1 MSGALAVPR
10 PVGLDDLTRDRTGH
24 VVRRTWFDRAMR
36 WLLPLLY
43 LVAILPILDLVYWVA
58 RGALPSLS
66 LATLTTNPSPGV
78 GSGGGLYAPL
88 VGSVAILAVA
98 TGVALALGFL
108 GGLATAEY
116 LDERS
121 AGIVRVTANIM
132 AGTPSIVLGLFGYI
146 AFVTFFGWG
155 PSLAAAGVTLGIF
168 MTPYIF
174 RAADLAYSSVPSHI
188 REAAVGAGARPIQ
201 YLLRVASPIA
211 LPQVLSGVFL
221 AMAIGVGETAP
232 IYLTTT
238 AVELPPLGLFAPA
251 SALPLY
257 IWSGFETGLVLP
269 SAIALAYEAAFLLLV
284 IVVGLN
290 ILVRLIA
297 ARARRRLEGLFQ

>member
-1 MSGALAVPR
+1 MSSALSSPSTFAF
-10 PVGLDDLTRDRTGH
+10 DDLTRDRSGH
-24 VVRRTWFDRAMR
+24 VRRRSWFDGAMR

-58 RGALPSLS
+58 RGAFPSLS
-66 LATLTTNPSPGV
+66 LATLTANPTPGV

-88 VGSVAILAVA
+88 MGSIAILALA
-98 TGVALALGFL
+98 TAVALALGFL
-108 GGLATAEY
+108 GGLTTAEY

-121 AGIVRVTANIM
+121 AGIVRVTANVM

-168 MTPYIF
+168 MTPYVF
-174 RAADLAYSSVPSHI
+174 RATDLAYTSVPPHI
-188 REAAVGAGARPIQ
+188 REAAVGAGARPVQ

-238 AVELPPLGLFAPA
+238 AVVLPPLGLLAPA

-284 IVVGLN
+284 IVIGLN
-290 ILVRLIA
+290 VLVRLVA